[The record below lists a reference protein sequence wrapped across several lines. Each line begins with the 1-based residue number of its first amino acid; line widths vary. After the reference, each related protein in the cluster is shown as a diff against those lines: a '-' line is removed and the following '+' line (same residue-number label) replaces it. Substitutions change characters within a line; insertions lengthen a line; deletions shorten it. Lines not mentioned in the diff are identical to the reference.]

1 MPRRSTPR
9 ANRPALVS
17 RLALPA
23 LVATAL
29 VLPAVARA
37 EQRVPVLDDKAT
49 WSFTF
54 ENDLFAGTDK
64 GYTNGFL
71 FSWRSGSYNPPNWLA
86 WIGSH
91 SRFLLPREGALRWGL
106 SFGQNIYTPSDIDR
120 RIPDPSDRPYAGW
133 LYGSFVITAYADRSP
148 RVTEFGGFEVQVGV
162 VGPSALGEQ
171 VQNNTHDFI
180 NVDRALG
187 WDYQLKDE
195 PGVNV
200 ILTRLWRVNQ
210 PIDGENPFGLAVGVV
225 PSVTVSLGT
234 VQTYASAGMLM
245 RFGSNLYADFGPARI
260 RPAPAGSGFFQ
271 PDGNWGWY
279 VFAGLEAR
287 GVAHDIFLD
296 GNMWREGPS
305 VDKRPFV
312 GEGVFGAALVMPWAR
327 LTYSHA
333 FRSREFWGQKEKPEF
348 GSVTL
353 SVRF

>member
-1 MPRRSTPR
+1 MTVPFTPATRRCAALAAALSL
-9 ANRPALVS
+9 AAPA
-17 RLALPA
+17 AQ
-23 LVATAL
+23 
-29 VLPAVARA
+29 A

-49 WSFTF
+49 WSFTL

-71 FSWRSGSYNPPNWLA
+71 FSWRSSSYNPPGWLA

-91 SRFLLPREGALRWGL
+91 SRFLLPRDGALRWGL
-106 SFGQNIYTPSDIDR
+106 SFGQNIYTPSETGLR
-120 RIPDPSDRPYAGW
+120 TPDPTDRPYAGW
-133 LYGSFVITAYADRSP
+133 LYGSFVIAAYADRSP
-148 RVTEFGGFEVQVGV
+148 RLTEYGAFEIQLGV

-171 VQNNTHDFI
+171 VQNNVHDFI
-180 NVDRALG
+180 NVDRAFG
-187 WDYQLKDE
+187 WDRQLKDE

-200 ILTRLWRVNQ
+200 ILTRKWRMNQ
-210 PIDGENPFGLAVGVV
+210 PIDGENPWGLAVGVV
-225 PSVTVSLGT
+225 PSVTVSLGN
-234 VQTYASAGMLM
+234 VQTYASAGLLM
-245 RFGSNLYADFGPARI
+245 RVGSNLYADFGPSRI

-271 PDGNWGWY
+271 PDGKWGWY
-279 VFAGLEAR
+279 LFAGFEGR

-296 GNMWREGPS
+296 GNTWRDGPS

-327 LTYSHA
+327 LTYSHS
-333 FRSREFWGQKEKPEF
+333 FRSREFWGQDETPEF

>member
-1 MPRRSTPR
+1 MKARPTIATWR
-9 ANRPALVS
+9 A
-17 RLALPA
+17 ALPA
-23 LVATAL
+23 AAAAL
-29 VLPAVARA
+29 CLAGPEARA

-49 WSFTF
+49 WSFTL

-71 FSWRSGSYNPPNWLA
+71 FSWRSSSYNPPTWLA

-91 SRFLLPREGALRWGL
+91 SRFLLPRDGALRWGL
-106 SFGQNIYTPSDIDR
+106 SFGQNIFTPSDIDR
-120 RIPDPSDRPYAGW
+120 RIPDPRDRPYAGW
-133 LYGSFVITAYADRSP
+133 LYGSFVVSAYADRSP
-148 RVTEFGGFEVQVGV
+148 RVTEYGAFEIQVGV

-187 WDYQLKDE
+187 WDSQLKDE

-200 ILTRLWRVNQ
+200 ILTRQWRINQ
-210 PIDGENPFGLAVGVV
+210 PLDGENPWGLAVGVV
-225 PSVTVSLGT
+225 PSVTVSLGN

-245 RFGSNLYADFGPARI
+245 RVGSNLYADFGPARI
-260 RPAPAGSGFFQ
+260 RPAPAGTGFFQ
-271 PDGNWGWY
+271 PDGKWGWY
-279 VFAGLEAR
+279 LFAGFEGR
-287 GVAHDIFLD
+287 GVGHDIFLD
-296 GNMWREGPS
+296 GNTWRDGPS
-305 VDKRPFV
+305 VDKRPFL

-327 LTYSHA
+327 LTYSHT
-333 FRSREFWGQKEKPEF
+333 FRTREFWGQQETPEF